1 MCLGT
6 RVLIVPFMELKV
18 ARLKQRNDFV
28 FVLIVPFME
37 LKDFDALGYEVLN
50 KSLNRTFYGI
60 ETELSLGT

>member
-1 MCLGT
+1 
-6 RVLIVPFMELKV
+6 
-18 ARLKQRNDFV
+18 
-28 FVLIVPFME
+28 ME